1 MIEAVQSI
9 KYQDRYNASVHLLL
23 DNNCQL
29 TYNYNSKLLI
39 QLKNLSNYITLMFGT
54 QVLAIFYDHANYL

>member
-9 KYQDRYNASVHLLL
+9 KYQDRCNAPVHLLL

-39 QLKNLSNYITLMFGT
+39 QLKNLSNYITLMFET
-54 QVLAIFYDHANYL
+54 QVLVIFYDHANYL